1 MKIVG
6 DSEARN
12 LKRFPQKWSA
22 GKETIRREQTLS
34 PSLLKNRTMKLICQ
48 SSSTRKM
55 MQSSYKGGGEQYW
68 FCCNTEMWHKAK
80 GRIEESWSS
89 VCLILNLVSHH
100 YWSKHATVFLTP
112 NLFLLTVFTTVM
124 KSYDKVEAVF
134 RVTNIVICDFV
145 VLKWCLCALV
155 REVAL

>member
-1 MKIVG
+1 MTAKQETWRDFHRSEVREKKLLEENRRFHLAYWKIERWNLFANQV
-6 DSEARN
+6 ARVKSCSRVTKEEESN
-12 LKRFPQKWSA
+12 IDFVVIQKCGTRPKR
-22 GKETIRREQTLS
+22 
-34 PSLLKNRTMKLICQ
+34 
-48 SSSTRKM
+48 
-55 MQSSYKGGGEQYW
+55 
-68 FCCNTEMWHKAK
+68 
-80 GRIEESWSS
+80 RIEESWSS
-89 VCLILNLVSHH
+89 VCFILNLVSHD

-134 RVTNIVICDFV
+134 RVTGIVICDFV